1 LQAAMF
7 DAQETSY
14 EEAVDK
20 YIENH
25 QKRVDYWVTGEIE

>member
-1 LQAAMF
+1 MY

-20 YIENH
+20 YIENNED
-25 QKRVDYWVTGEIE
+25 RVSYWVTGEMPN